1 MANTSPWREV
11 GHSRAFYSLI
21 KVGGYPREILD
32 KFQRYHRQ
40 SIPDDPIPGPFTERL
55 LVLRSGGTLIS
66 SIPSNKYRDRGGS
79 GCLDSAGH
87 SLSGA
92 WRMADYAAVCRVVR
106 LSS

>member
-1 MANTSPWREV
+1 MANNSPSREV

-66 SIPSNKYRDRGGS
+66 SIPSNKYRDRDAR
-79 GCLDSAGH
+79 CFHWEQVVWPRMD
-87 SLSGA
+87 LSERFF
-92 WRMADYAAVCRVVR
+92 W
-106 LSS
+106 